1 MNSDGWKTWSVLFK
15 HMVNII
21 KYVEGRRTSS
31 IHDSYQL
38 QKFFVMTLKKSRF
51 QAKISNHF
59 LTLAFQKGVKMQ
71 FWLCGFLVRWW
82 LSIQRWW
89 SFLWWKKCKYFL
101 SENVRLRQ
109 LLPWV
114 CQLALQ
120 ESFDWI
126 TKVSSS
132 SSHVH
137 PQFHPQHAKHI
148 LGYTMS
154 LPKFSQISQG
164 VNIVTLLSS
173 LYFSSEL
180 HQGQMKPI

>member
-38 QKFFVMTLKKSRF
+38 QKILCDDPKEI
-51 QAKISNHF
+51 AISSQNIQSF
-59 LTLAFQKGVKMQ
+59 SDFGISKRCKNAILTLWFSREMMIVHPKVVIPLVKEVQ
-71 FWLCGFLVRWW
+71 IFPQWKREVKAASALGLPVSPSGKFWLDNKSL
-82 LSIQRWW
+82 III
-89 SFLWWKKCKYFL
+89 
-101 SENVRLRQ
+101 
-109 LLPWV
+109 
-114 CQLALQ
+114 
-120 ESFDWI
+120 I
-126 TKVSSS
+126 TCPSTI
-132 SSHVH
+132 
-137 PQFHPQHAKHI
+137 PQHAKHI